1 MPNWTLEVPEL
12 HQRLND
18 RGYICSEEFAAKVLT
33 SINSKPMGGAFLYGM
48 AGTGKSYLPQILAQV
63 LNRPL
68 YVHQCTQGTREEDL
82 LVKLMPSENTTSGV
96 KVSKGKLFRAACE
109 SRKKPVIL
117 MLDEWDKTR
126 PSVDGFFLDFLQY
139 GRLSIPGVE
148 GGEVYAEMDNLTIFI
163 TANDEREFHEA
174 LLRRFPMIHV
184 DPMSASDVVKALNI
198 THSNHSYLPQMLDLY
213 LRSVAAAMPKP
224 ATIQE
229 LRQLM
234 DAITTL
240 GSNADWNDLVYQ
252 YVTKTPENHEMLS
265 NQRQVEGVDVRRA
278 AKIDAEGYGVD
289 EVIKKRNSKNP
300 EMPRLT
306 ELLQFNES
314 FKKSVEVPENASAVI
329 KRSSQADSIVMR
341 SHLDSEDPETP
352 AFSEWGVITEH
363 YNFLLEDF
371 ASTDIAVLLKS
382 GEFEGCDG
390 EIKIS
395 DKYVTRKEINRM
407 IAGKWYVHKRD
418 KHELIARRHVGRN
431 GNYADLRYREESG
444 LEIVAP
450 IGLTPQQMASLFK
463 MNKNE
468 NLVYSYTLDDAS
480 GDFLLNIGSDKSSN
494 VAVCD
499 IFSNVAS
506 GTYSLGNS
514 LLKSMENHE
523 GFCRMM
529 KPLEHCN
536 YVDFEGM
543 ESLLNGHTVAKSK
556 SVEDGLLITATNMRL
571 RFYDYNGTSPYAAF
585 LKIDG
590 AVNGLVMKTIV
601 GWFRNPIPV
610 YRCFKHCGDISDKLQ
625 KCGWKVNSKNSKV
638 FVRNGI
644 YARISYD
651 HVMFAA
657 FLRSDEQLSSSSLS
671 LSMKS
676 KIKRIESLEKAFK
689 SQDS

>member
-1 MPNWTLEVPEL
+1 MPNWTFDVPEL
-12 HQRLND
+12 HQKLND
-18 RGYICSEEFAAKVLT
+18 RGYICSEGFAAKVLT
-33 SINSKPMGGAFLYGM
+33 SVNSKPIGGAFLYGM

-109 SRKKPVIL
+109 SRKKPVML

-148 GGEVYAEMDNLTIFI
+148 GGEINAKMDNLTIFI

-184 DPMSASDVVKALNI
+184 DPLSASDIVKALNI

-240 GSNADWNDLVYQ
+240 GSSSDWNDLVYQ

-265 NQRQVEGVDVRRA
+265 NQLQVEGVDVRRMV
-278 AKIDAEGYGVD
+278 KIDADGYGID
-289 EVIKKRNSKNP
+289 EISGREKSKNP
-300 EMPRLT
+300 EMPRLA
-306 ELLQFNES
+306 ELLKFNES

-329 KRSSQADSIVMR
+329 KRNSQADSIVMGR
-341 SHLDSEDPETP
+341 HLDSEDPETP
-352 AFSEWGVITEH
+352 SFSEWGVITEH
-363 YNFLLEDF
+363 YNFLIEDF
-371 ASTDIAVLLKS
+371 ASTDIAVLIKR
-382 GEFEGCDG
+382 GQFEGCDG

-418 KHELIARRHVGRN
+418 KHELIARKHIG
-431 GNYADLRYREESG
+431 GSGKYADLRYREESG

-450 IGLTPQQMASLFK
+450 IGLTPQLMASLFK

-480 GDFLLNIGSDKSSN
+480 NDFLTNIEAEESSN

-499 IFSNVAS
+499 IYSNVVG
-506 GTYSLGNS
+506 GTYALGNS
-514 LLKSMENHE
+514 LLKSMESHE

-529 KPLEHCN
+529 KPTEHVN
-536 YVDFEGM
+536 YVDFKGM
-543 ESLLNGHTVAKSK
+543 ESVLRGDTVAKSK

-571 RFYDYNGTSPYAAF
+571 KFYDFTGTSPYAAF
-585 LKIDG
+585 LEING
-590 AVNGLVMKTIV
+590 AVNGLVMKMV
-601 GWFRNPIPV
+601 LEWFHTIPV
-610 YRCFKHCGDISDKLQ
+610 YRCFKHCGDVSDKLQ
-625 KCGWKVNSKNSKV
+625 KCGWKVNGKNSKV

-651 HVMFAA
+651 HVMFVA
-657 FLRSDEQLSSSSLS
+657 FLRSDERLSSSSLS

-676 KIKRIESLEKAFK
+676 KIKRIESLEEAFK